1 MGGKRK
7 EINRFEMQ
15 NNPIVSS
22 SRVECTSQNTFFFWR
37 KMTRFL
43 YMSTLVETFKQTDC
57 LTKRENIRLSIMFLG
72 AEFPMRLVAQMH
84 LLLSK
89 LCSS

>member
-1 MGGKRK
+1 MQPQTYLGIPQVKDSSRCVDMGGKRK

-43 YMSTLVETFKQTDC
+43 YMSTLVETFK
-57 LTKRENIRLSIMFLG
+57 
-72 AEFPMRLVAQMH
+72 
-84 LLLSK
+84 
-89 LCSS
+89 